1 MFSSCYLFSTLKAYR
16 SFLQRNQVE
25 VTLEALWSLIRR
37 YATINNSKQFQKCH
51 LFCTS
56 SKSILFSLVP
66 LDRLCLFCLVFFFQ
80 AHAKV
85 LVESTNYVLL
95 FFFLFVFVFYTQ
107 FKSSSLLVSSR
118 ISLSDRERSRKQPS
132 TTITKQYSNNTSWDA
147 RSRCVLE
154 SVLDVFMLAWVMSS
168 IAAAERNQSAAVNPW
183 DVASPSPCCL
193 LQFHMYISPW
203 RETGFQV
210 AGSHCGLNSHNLST
224 RCPLTKWREYWNW
237 SMIMKA
243 WLILVRQAIN

>member
-1 MFSSCYLFSTLKAYR
+1 M
-16 SFLQRNQVE
+16 
-25 VTLEALWSLIRR
+25 
-37 YATINNSKQFQKCH
+37 
-51 LFCTS
+51 
-56 SKSILFSLVP
+56 SLV
-66 LDRLCLFCLVFFFQ
+66 LHIVKKYSLLLG
-80 AHAKV
+80 
-85 LVESTNYVLL
+85 STWQVLL
-95 FFFLFVFVFYTQ
+95 VLFGFLFPSPCQSLGWVNKLCFAVFLLLFFYTQ

-183 DVASPSPCCL
+183 DVASLSPCCL
-193 LQFHMYISPW
+193 LQFRMYISPW

-224 RCPLTKWREYWNW
+224 RCPLTKLREYWNW
-237 SMIMKA
+237 SMIIKA
-243 WLILVRQAIN
+243 WLIGLAGD